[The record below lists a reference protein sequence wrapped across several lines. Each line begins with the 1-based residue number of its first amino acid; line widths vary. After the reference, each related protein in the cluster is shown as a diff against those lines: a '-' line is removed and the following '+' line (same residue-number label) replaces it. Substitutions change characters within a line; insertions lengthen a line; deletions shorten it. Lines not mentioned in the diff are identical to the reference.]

1 MTVVGRTA
9 RGKNREHTGT
19 PCTLH
24 RGLSWECISAVKN
37 KAYRKTPAVSILSV
51 EDSPDAEH
59 ATDGLQGRA
68 GAG

>member
-1 MTVVGRTA
+1 MVGKTA
-9 RGKNREHTGT
+9 CGKNREHTGT
-19 PCTLH
+19 LCPLH
-24 RGLSWECISAVKN
+24 RGFSWECLSALKS

-68 GAG
+68 GGG